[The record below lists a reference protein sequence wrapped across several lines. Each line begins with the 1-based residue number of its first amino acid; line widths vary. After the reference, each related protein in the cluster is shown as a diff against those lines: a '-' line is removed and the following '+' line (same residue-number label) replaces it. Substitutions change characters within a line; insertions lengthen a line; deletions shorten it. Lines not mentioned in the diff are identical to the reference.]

1 MPIVTLS
8 TDIGEADY
16 IVGAIK
22 GQLLSADAA
31 NNIVDITH
39 QLSQNNYQHAAYLCN
54 NAFKHFPQGTFHI
67 IIVNL
72 FESPPSYMLIAEHR
86 GQYLACPDNGIL
98 TTICGIRPANVL
110 AVEVD
115 TTHGFGVLACTGALA
130 KAFKKLNDGYAIQLI
145 GEPINNIK
153 EKYPLRPAI
162 GADWIDSQIIF
173 IDAFENVVI
182 NITKE
187 EFEEQRKGRSFRI
200 IFTRKEMIEK
210 LSDNY
215 ASVAA
220 GDKLAWF
227 NSADY
232 LEIAINKGNMAGLFG
247 LTGYTESSL
256 KQAAMHNK
264 LLYQTV
270 RIFFGE

>member
-22 GQLLSADAA
+22 GQLLSADAT
-31 NNIVDITH
+31 NTIVDITH

-54 NAFKHFPQGTFHI
+54 NAFRHFPPGTFHF

-72 FESPPSYMLIAEHR
+72 FESPPTYMLIAEYG
-86 GQYLACPDNGIL
+86 GQYIACPDNGIL
-98 TTICGIRPANVL
+98 TTICGTKPANVL
-110 AVEVD
+110 AVPVD
-115 TTHGFGVLACTGALA
+115 ASQGFGVLACTNALA
-130 KAFKKLNDGYAIQLI
+130 TAVKKLSNGHAVHLI
-145 GEPINNIK
+145 GEPITTIR

-173 IDAFENVVI
+173 IDSFENVVI
-182 NITKE
+182 NITRR
-187 EFEEQRKGRSFRI
+187 EFEEQRRGRNFKI
-200 IFTRKEMIEK
+200 IFTRKEVIDK

-215 ASVAA
+215 ASVGP

-227 NSADY
+227 NSAGY

-247 LTGYTESSL
+247 LTGYSENTL
-256 KQAAMHNK
+256 QQAAMHNK

-270 RIFFGE
+270 RIFFEG

>member
-1 MPIVTLS
+1 M
-8 TDIGEADY
+8 
-16 IVGAIK
+16 GAIK
-22 GQLLSADAA
+22 GQLLTADAT

-54 NAFKHFPQGTFHI
+54 NAFKHFPAGTFHMV
-67 IIVNL
+67 IVNL
-72 FESPPSYMLIAEHR
+72 FESPPNYMLVAEHQ

-98 TTICGIRPANVL
+98 TTICGMRPANVL
-110 AVEVD
+110 AVEVN
-115 TTHGFGVLACTGALA
+115 TTQGFGVLACTKALA
-130 KAFKKLNDGYAIQLI
+130 EAFTKLHNGLPVQQI
-145 GEPINNIK
+145 GEPITNIK

-182 NITKE
+182 NITRQ
-187 EFEEQRKGRSFRI
+187 EFEEHRKGRSFKI
-200 IFTRKEMIEK
+200 IFTRKEVIDK

-215 ASVAA
+215 ASVAP

-227 NSADY
+227 NSAGY

-270 RIFFGE
+270 RIFFEG